1 MNIRSAVFFAG
12 AVSVAMWAG
21 RGAIAADLTD
31 VGYIDQAE
39 LANLPVFVA
48 GNRQL
53 ANEKA
58 RLDAQFNAQVK
69 RARTDAEKQQIAM
82 QFQQLFN
89 DKQREVVG
97 PLFQRAQ
104 LAIAAVG
111 ASRNLSIVVDKRVV
125 IYGGQDITRDVEAV
139 FTSPQAIQPPAATPP
154 PSEIGFVDQTALDAV
169 PKVQTAN
176 STMQQFETTQRQVYS
191 ARIAQAR
198 SPSEKQQL
206 LQEYNK
212 TVADRQDQL
221 LKPLVDQ
228 TRAATTDVAR
238 KKNLLLVIDKADVI
252 YGGTDITTDVQNEL
266 TK

>member
-1 MNIRSAVFFAG
+1 
-12 AVSVAMWAG
+12 MWAA

-31 VGYIDQAE
+31 VGFIDQSE
-39 LANLPVFVA
+39 LAGVPVFVSA
-48 GNRQL
+48 NRQL
-53 ANEKA
+53 SEYKA
-58 RLDAQFNAQVK
+58 QLDSQYNAQL
-69 RARTDAEKQQIAM
+69 RHARTDADRQQVAL
-82 QFQQLFN
+82 QFQQELN
-89 DKQREVVG
+89 DRQREIVG

-104 LAIAAVG
+104 LAIAAVS

-154 PSEIGFVDQTALDAV
+154 PSEIGFVDQTILDGV

-176 STMQQFETTQRQVYS
+176 STMQQFETTQRQIFS

-198 SPSEKQQL
+198 SPSEKQQI
-206 LQEYNK
+206 LQEFNK
-212 TVADRQDQL
+212 TVSDKQDQL

-228 TRAATTDVAR
+228 TRSATSDVAR
-238 KKNLLLVIDKADVI
+238 KKNLLLVVDKADVI
-252 YGGTDITTDVQNEL
+252 YGGTDITPDVQNEL